1 MSHVFPRHM
10 KTSPPTA
17 VAGEGY
23 YIIDSDGKR
32 YLDGSGGA
40 ARRLVRGAWLWRSRP
55 VRGDDRRGHGGECGR
70 C

>member
-23 YIIDSDGKR
+23 YIIDSDGTR
-32 YLDGSGGA
+32 SLDGSGGA
-40 ARRLVRGAWLWRSRP
+40 ARRLVRAAC
-55 VRGDDRRGHGGECGR
+55 RRR
-70 C
+70 ITPLYST